1 MHVET
6 GDRLVVTGRGHAE
19 GGYVCRVL
27 SAWGPRGMPP
37 YVVLR
42 YDTGQE
48 ELLVLDPDV
57 TIGVLAHA
65 SV

>member
-6 GDRLVVTGRGHAE
+6 GDRLMVTERRHDS
-19 GGYVCRVL
+19 GYVCRVL
-27 SAWGPRGMPP
+27 SAWGPEGMPP

-42 YDTGQE
+42 YDTGRE
-48 ELLVLDPDV
+48 ELLVPEPDV
-57 TIGVLAHA
+57 TIGVLATA